1 MIRKGR
7 LEKTLV
13 RNGQESYNR
22 KGYGRARKGLIWRKG
37 NGAGGKGIVGKGRLE
52 KTLVGNCQ
60 ESYNRKGYGRAGK
73 GVMGREG
80 NGKRRE

>member
-1 MIRKGR
+1 MVKKVISERIWQGR
-7 LEKTLV
+7 E
-13 RNGQESYNR
+13 
-22 KGYGRARKGLIWRKG
+22 GRD
-37 NGAGGKGIVGKGRLE
+37 GKGMEWEEKGMIGKGRLE
-52 KTLVGNCQ
+52 KTLVGNSQ